1 MNGRKVSWRQPGESH
16 LVSEAAG
23 ASVVANRT
31 EHRLWV
37 LEMAVGKKVR
47 DLAAAAHSPG
57 SLICI
62 KAESAQF
69 PPPVDGWLIEFI
81 YPTANIYSCCLH
93 WEPHTRC

>member
-1 MNGRKVSWRQPGESH
+1 MQNRSHLIRLNGRKVSWRQPGESH

-62 KAESAQF
+62 KAESRLSSLPQWM
-69 PPPVDGWLIEFI
+69 GG
-81 YPTANIYSCCLH
+81 
-93 WEPHTRC
+93 